1 MKVNIAKIHKKYTR
15 FCLLFFFVLLG
26 WQVHA
31 QTTIVRGVIT
41 DAATKETLPYV
52 SILIPGTTIGTSADD
67 EGHFSI
73 KIDGNYSKLRFAYIG
88 YVTVEKDI
96 KPGEDQVVNVQMKVD
111 ARMLNEVVVTGKK
124 GRYRNKNNPAV
135 ELIRQVIAH
144 KKENQMENYD
154 FVQFEEYSKLS
165 MALSNLSDKFKE
177 KRIFRNYQFLFA
189 EQDSNAI
196 GGKNVLPAY
205 MEEKLSNIYFRKN
218 PYKKKRYILADKK
231 AEFDPHFI
239 DNDGVSN
246 YLHRLY
252 EDINIYD
259 NDISITTNLFLSP
272 IANNSPTF
280 YKFFISDTVKTE
292 KPWLVELSF
301 VPRNKADML
310 FEGKLFITLDG
321 NYAVQNAYL
330 TVNKDINLNFMRDLQ
345 AKLEYSKN
353 PDGRYHLSKSTLTME
368 FALGDKG
375 GGILGERTV
384 SFQKYLIG
392 QSQPD
397 SIYKGPDEEIAY
409 NPEVKTTEE
418 YWKGVRHMPLE
429 LREVGIYK
437 NVDTL
442 QTIKSFRRIMDWGTV
457 LLAGYKSFGKFEM
470 GPAST
475 FYSFNPVEGF
485 RLRLGGRTTTDLSK
499 RMFFETYGAYGFRD
513 KKWKYFLSAT
523 YSLNNKSVYSFPLHY
538 FKASYQHDTK
548 IPGQELQF
556 VQEDNFLL
564 SFKRG
569 DNNRWLY
576 NDIAKF
582 EYVHELPS
590 RFSYKVGFTHWR
602 QRPAGVLIYQRED
615 ANGNLVNVNELTS
628 SEVNVELRYAPN
640 EQFYQ
645 GKVYRIPI
653 FNKYPIFT
661 LRYNMGLKNVF
672 NSTNDYH
679 NFSANIFKRVYLSQF
694 GYSDVTL
701 EGGYIFGENIPFP
714 LLAIHRANQTYAYQ
728 LNSYNLMNFLEFVS
742 DHYAAVNVQYYL
754 NGFIFNKIPLLKR
767 LKWREVVSFK
777 GLWGGLRNENNP
789 NYNNSVYK
797 FSMDENGLPITYTL
811 GSKPYIE
818 GSVGIA
824 NIFKLVRVDLIRR
837 FTYLENPN
845 VSEWGIRARVKFDF

>member
-1 MKVNIAKIHKKYTR
+1 VNIFTTTPHKNITR
-15 FCLLFFFVLLG
+15 FCFLLFFVLSTQFLA
-26 WQVHA
+26 A

-41 DAATKETLPYV
+41 DADSKETLPYV
-52 SILIPGTTIGTSADD
+52 SIVIPGTTIGTSADD

-73 KIDGNYSKLRFAYIG
+73 KIEGNHPKLKFAYIG
-88 YVTVEKDI
+88 YLPVEKEI
-96 KPGEDQVVNVQMKVD
+96 VQGEDQVVNVHMKVD
-111 ARMLNEVVVTGKK
+111 AKMLEEVVITSKK

-154 FVQFEEYSKLS
+154 YVQYEEYSKLS

-205 MEEKLSNIYFRKN
+205 MEEKLSNIYFRKK
-218 PYKKKRYILADKK
+218 PYKMKRYILADKK

-292 KPWLVELSF
+292 QPWLVELSF
-301 VPRNKADML
+301 VPRNKADLL
-310 FEGKLFITLDG
+310 FEGKLYITLDG

-345 AKLEYSKN
+345 AKLEYNKN

-375 GGILGERTV
+375 GGILGERTA
-384 SFQKYLIG
+384 SFEKYKIG
-392 QSQPD
+392 ESQPD
-397 SIYKGPDEEIAY
+397 SIYKGQDEEIAY
-409 NPEVKTTEE
+409 NPDEKKTEE
-418 YWKGVRHMPLE
+418 YWKSVRHIPLE
-429 LREVGIYK
+429 MREVGIYK

-485 RLRLGGRTTTDLSK
+485 RLRLGGRTTTDFSK
-499 RMFFETYGAYGFRD
+499 RMFFEGYGAYGFRD
-513 KKWKYFLSAT
+513 KKWKYFGSAT

-538 FKASYQHDTK
+538 FKVSYQHDTK

-590 RFSYKVGFTHWR
+590 KFSYKLGFTHWR
-602 QRPAGVLIYQRED
+602 QRPAGVLLYQQAD
-615 ANGNLVNVNELTS
+615 ANGNLFNVNELTS
-628 SEVNVELRYAPN
+628 FEVNVELRYAPH

-661 LRYNMGLKNVF
+661 FRYNLGLNNVF
-672 NSTNDYH
+672 NSTNEYH
-679 NFSANIFKRVYLSQF
+679 NLSANIFKRVYLSQF
-694 GYSDVTL
+694 GYSDITL
-701 EGGYIFGENIPFP
+701 EGGYIKGDNIPFP
-714 LLAIHRANQTYAYQ
+714 LLSIHRANQTYAYQ

-754 NGFIFNKIPLLKR
+754 NGFIFNKIPLFKR

-777 GLWGGLRNENNP
+777 GLWGGLRDENNP
-789 NYNNSVYK
+789 NYNNNVYK
-797 FSMDENGLPITYTL
+797 FSADENGVPITYAL

-818 GSVGIA
+818 GSVGIT
-824 NIFKLVRVDLIRR
+824 NIFKLVRIDLIRR